1 MSKKERVFIEDPNEP
16 IDGTTMEER
25 LKKYEKQKLEYAA
38 QREEEWLNEPSTFDK
53 FMAGI
58 KKIAAKL
65 SKKKTA
71 QMQSTRKHR

>member
-1 MSKKERVFIEDPNEP
+1 MTKKERPIIEDPNEP

-38 QREEEWLNEPSTFDK
+38 QREEEWLNEPSAFDK

-71 QMQSTRKHR
+71 GIQSTTKQR

>member
-1 MSKKERVFIEDPNEP
+1 MSKKERVIIEDPNEP

-58 KKIAAKL
+58 KKIVAKL

-71 QMQSTRKHR
+71 QMQSTSKQR

>member
-1 MSKKERVFIEDPNEP
+1 MARKDRIIIEDPNEP

-25 LKKYEKQKLEYAA
+25 LKKYDNQKLEYAA
-38 QREEEWLNEPSTFDK
+38 QREEEWLNAPSTFDK

-71 QMQSTRKHR
+71 EIQSTSKQR

>member
-1 MSKKERVFIEDPNEP
+1 MSKKERVIIEDPNEP

-53 FMAGI
+53 FMASI
-58 KKIAAKL
+58 KKIAAEL

-71 QMQSTRKHR
+71 QMQSISKQR